1 MTDQEPVIIDM
12 NKGLGSHLSPL
23 DFAAGSSGRGKTP
36 GAADPFK
43 RLLWLDFETNGLH
56 GQGYEVHVLEVAA
69 VVTDAELNELAVFD
83 PMVLRAPDTAYESM
97 DDFVTEMHTAS
108 GLLEQSKRSAII
120 DYGADA
126 ELSAFV
132 GEWFPSK
139 DEEDRTAAYQYKGAV
154 VAGSSV
160 GSFDLR
166 VLSERF
172 PLTRAR
178 CSHRTY
184 DISAVNEF
192 AVRLGLS
199 SVNTADS
206 AATSEHRA
214 LADIYASIAKTKALR
229 DALEG

>member
-1 MTDQEPVIIDM
+1 MTHHNTPALP
-12 NKGLGSHLSPL
+12 GLANAGTSATGSE
-23 DFAAGSSGRGKTP
+23 
-36 GAADPFK
+36 DPYK

-56 GQGYEVHVLEVAA
+56 DKGYEVHVLEVAA
-69 VVTDAELNELAVFD
+69 VVTDSDLNELAVFD
-83 PMVLRAPDTAYESM
+83 PMILRAPDEAYSSM
-97 DDFVTEMHTAS
+97 DDFVTKMHTDN
-108 GLLEQSKRSAII
+108 GLLEASKGSAVIAH
-120 DYGADA
+120 GADA

-132 GEWFPSK
+132 GEWFPAK
-139 DEEDRTAAYQYKGAV
+139 DKADKDADYQYKGAV

-192 AVRLGLS
+192 TARLGIDS
-199 SVNTADS
+199 INTAES
-206 AATSEHRA
+206 ADKSDHRA
-214 LADIYASIAKTKALR
+214 LSDIRYSIAKARALR
-229 DALEG
+229 DVLS

>member
-1 MTDQEPVIIDM
+1 MSVPT
-12 NKGLGSHLSPL
+12 
-23 DFAAGSSGRGKTP
+23 
-36 GAADPFK
+36 ADSNPFK

-56 GQGYEVHVLEVAA
+56 GLGYQVHVLEVAA
-69 VVTDAELNELAVFD
+69 VVTDAELNELAVFE
-83 PMVLRAPDTAYESM
+83 PMVLRAPDEAYESM
-97 DDFVTEMHTAS
+97 DDFVTQMHTAN
-108 GLLEQSKRSAII
+108 GLLAESKRSAII
-120 DYGADA
+120 SHGADA

-132 GEWFPSK
+132 GEWFP
-139 DEEDRTAAYQYKGAV
+139 DRGEADKAAAYQYKGAV

-172 PLTRAR
+172 PLTRKR

-192 AVRLGLS
+192 AVRLGIG

-206 AATSEHRA
+206 ATKSQHRA
-214 LADIYASIAKTKALR
+214 LADIYASIAKAKALR
-229 DALEG
+229 DALGR

>member
-1 MTDQEPVIIDM
+1 MTDQNPAIVDM
-12 NKGLGSHLSPL
+12 NKGLGSRLSPL
-23 DFAAGSSGRGKTP
+23 DFAAGPSGRGKTP

-69 VVTDAELNELAVFD
+69 VVTDAELNELAVFE
-83 PMVLRAPDTAYESM
+83 PMVLRAPDEAYASM
-97 DDFVTEMHTAS
+97 DDFVTKMHTAN

-120 DYGADA
+120 AHGADA

-132 GEWFPSK
+132 GEWFPPKERADKSG
-139 DEEDRTAAYQYKGAV
+139 AYQYKGAV

-172 PLTRAR
+172 PRTRAR

-192 AVRLGLS
+192 TARLGLS

-206 AATSEHRA
+206 ATESQHRA
-214 LADIYASIAKTKALR
+214 LADIYASIAKAKALR
-229 DALEG
+229 ETLEG